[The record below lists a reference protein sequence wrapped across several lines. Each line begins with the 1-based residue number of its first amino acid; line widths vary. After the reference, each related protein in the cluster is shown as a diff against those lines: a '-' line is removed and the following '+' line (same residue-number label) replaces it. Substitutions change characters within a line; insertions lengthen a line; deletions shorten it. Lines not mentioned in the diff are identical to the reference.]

1 MDALVFTEE
10 TESSP
15 PRLLVV
21 DDDEVMARRLSEA
34 MDKRGFD
41 ADYALNLTEAQK
53 RIDEMRPSY
62 AVVDLRVGR
71 ENGLDLITPL
81 KSAVPDC
88 RVLILSGYA
97 TPANAVSAIRLGALD
112 VLVKPANAE
121 EIVEAFQAADGGRA
135 PAPTTPTDIDF
146 AERDHVRRVLHERDW
161 NVTESAR
168 ALGMHRR
175 TLQRVLRRWGI
186 VPPGEETSLLS

>member
-1 MDALVFTEE
+1 MVGQ
-10 TESSP
+10 

-21 DDDEVMARRLSEA
+21 DDDEIMARRLSDA

-41 ADYALNLTEAQK
+41 ADYALDLFEARK
-53 RIDEMRPSY
+53 RIDEMRPSH
-62 AVVDLRVGR
+62 AIVDLRIGR
-71 ENGLDLITPL
+71 ENGLDLIATL
-81 KSAVPDC
+81 RDAEPDC

-97 TPANAVSAIRLGALD
+97 TTANAVSAVQLGALD
-112 VLVKPANAE
+112 VLVKPANAD
-121 EIVEAFQAADGGRA
+121 EIFEAFQAADFGKA
-135 PAPTTPTDIDF
+135 PAPTHPTDIDF

-161 NVTESAR
+161 NVTDSAR

-186 VPPGEETSLLS
+186 APPEPGASLNG